1 MTKSKAFDVDVDV
14 ELYLVGVIL
23 VVARSDAQCD
33 TLHNIDEFGTIR
45 SKPLP
50 NEYYIGFPEQDIFKS
65 KSSELFSFSPSAV
78 QVKLSLLLYSLC
90 DFLFRMIVFDE
101 QQVSVAS
108 RITTFNEELP
118 IYLYAFAPSL
128 NYDAKATNQGFETI
142 LQNGIPSENYL
153 KDYSPLN
160 KNGDKDSEGYRVD
173 WSNRADIYINCSYM
187 NSLLN

>member
-1 MTKSKAFDVDVDV
+1 MTKSKAFDGDVDV

-33 TLHNIDEFGTIR
+33 TLHNIDEFGT
-45 SKPLP
+45 
-50 NEYYIGFPEQDIFKS
+50 NIFKS
-65 KSSELFSFSPSAV
+65 NSSELFSFSPSAV
-78 QVKLSLLLYSLC
+78 RV
-90 DFLFRMIVFDE
+90 
-101 QQVSVAS
+101 
-108 RITTFNEELP
+108 
-118 IYLYAFAPSL
+118 

-153 KDYSPLN
+153 KGYSPLN

-187 NSLLN
+187 NSVSN